1 MIQTRYDLVIL
12 AGGTGCISLPG
23 RQPEPR
29 ALAPLRGRRLL
40 SYLVRAAAASGR
52 IRRVLVVTHPDKAA
66 AFRAAVPSFRFYGR
80 DTGADGTDG
89 ALAAVERAEAG
100 GTEFRAAPAPASPAP
115 LPLYLT
121 VCAGTMGEG
130 GWTGVRLARFL
141 RREEEGT
148 PPAEPLRVV
157 TAMEDIPFLTGEA
170 LADFIDRAEPLEAD
184 GVYSLVRKEACRKEF
199 PALRRTYFHLT
210 EGNFT
215 GGNLALIRDRV
226 FPACLPR
233 MAEVYALRKDIPR
246 LAGWLGLSMI
256 VKFLFRRLPDGPLCP
271 DGVCLHRHGPGPR
284 RGLAGRGSVRRSIRR
299 PAGRRK
305 KLSCRE
311 FCTIIDAICNNH
323 REGPQPRRWIT
334 RKPPAWPR
342 GGWPTA
348 GKGRNLWKS

>member
-184 GVYSLVRKEACRKEF
+184 CVYSLVRKEACRKEF

-256 VKFLFRRLPDGPLCP
+256 VKFLFRRLSLADVERKASRTFGLTGRCVLMEYACIGTDLDRGEDWPAAEAYAEAYAA
-271 DGVCLHRHGPGPR
+271 R
-284 RGLAGRGSVRRSIRR
+284 RGDEKNC
-299 PAGRRK
+299 PAGNSV
-305 KLSCRE
+305 L
-311 FCTIIDAICNNH
+311 
-323 REGPQPRRWIT
+323 
-334 RKPPAWPR
+334 
-342 GGWPTA
+342 
-348 GKGRNLWKS
+348 